1 MRPFRSRV
9 MTALVMT
16 VLCLGLLGTVAR
28 ADDLPPTNVPSD
40 PSPSVIDAGPSTT
53 FPEDPWGLPSVGFP
67 EDPWPDL

>member
-1 MRPFRSRV
+1 

-28 ADDLPPTNVPSD
+28 ADEIPTTNVPSD
-40 PSPSVIDAGPSTT
+40 PSPSVIVDTPNTS
-53 FPEDPWGLPSVGFP
+53 FPEDPWGLPCVGFP